1 MKNKLLL
8 GIGIGVGASAI
19 LTLVIV
25 GAIALTVGKSP
36 PPAGTTPSTMNNP
49 KPATAAGQIAARVVI
64 NGRAL
69 TAGDIENFEKLYR
82 MKPAPG
88 NYWYDGKSG
97 LYGAVGQ
104 PAAGFMHPGHDLGP
118 LAADASKGNTG
129 VFINGREQ
137 TLSKVQML
145 TYLARTQVLPGRYWL
160 DARGNAGHEGN
171 PVPVGNLFAAAVAAQ
186 QGGGGRGGRGGD
198 NFWSSRFSAGYVSL
212 PGGGTVSY
220 GYWSFGLFRM
230 AVNPAAPYAASLFR
244 ARTGPMMPCNQS
256 RFCRYPSV

>member
-25 GAIALTVGKSP
+25 GVIALAIDKSP
-36 PPAGTTPSTMNNP
+36 PPSGTTPSTMNP

-69 TAGDIENFEKLYR
+69 TAADIENFVKLYR

-118 LAADASKGNTG
+118 FAADASKGSTG

-137 TLSKVQML
+137 TLSEVQML

-160 DARGNAGHEGN
+160 DARGNAGYEGN

-186 QGGGGRGGRGGD
+186 QGGGGGGGRGGD
-198 NFWSSRFSAGYVSL
+198 NFWSSRFSAGNYNSDNSAGYVSL

-220 GYWSFGLFRM
+220 GY
-230 AVNPAAPYAASLFR
+230 
-244 ARTGPMMPCNQS
+244 
-256 RFCRYPSV
+256 

>member
-1 MKNKLLL
+1 MKNRLLL

-25 GAIALTVGKSP
+25 GVIALTVVKSP
-36 PPAGTTPSTMNNP
+36 PPAGTTPSTMNP

-137 TLSKVQML
+137 TLSEVQML
-145 TYLARTQVLPGRYWL
+145 THLARTQVLPGRYWL
-160 DARGNAGHEGN
+160 DARGNAGYEGN

-186 QGGGGRGGRGGD
+186 QGGGGGGGRGGD
-198 NFWSSRFSAGYVSL
+198 NFWSSRFSAGNYNSDNSAGYVSL
-212 PGGGTVSY
+212 PGGGTASY
-220 GYWSFGLFRM
+220 GY
-230 AVNPAAPYAASLFR
+230 
-244 ARTGPMMPCNQS
+244 
-256 RFCRYPSV
+256 